1 MERLFLWG
9 AIGRQTPAGNTLE
22 VCEHWSRLWAE
33 QSGERQMNA
42 SVKWCAPRTPGI
54 RRPTAGVIKGLAFVM
69 ALTTLGTIAEAQGD
83 RVRKLVLISGAQAA
97 DPQEFQAAQLIA
109 QEWRK
114 LGLEVEVRG
123 LPRPQVSDI
132 VWYNRDKWDVTMWR
146 MVGRPERSDPDELVY
161 NLFHSTTREKGFNFV
176 GYVNPQYDQIA
187 EAQRSEIDQARRK
200 ALVHSAQDII
210 MADVPYLFLVYP
222 KNVVAFN
229 SSVWK
234 KDSIVDQSGIGVRNF
249 WTFIG
254 ATPAGGQKDMVLN
267 AAEAMNAINP
277 LYISGAID
285 SWVTDL
291 VWDRLMRVGPDG
303 LPKPWAAES
312 VTQLDGM
319 TVEARLRAGMMWH
332 DGKPLTT
339 DDVIFSFEAPSGD
352 KSPMYKPFVANIAGM
367 QKVDDHTIR
376 FKLKTPN
383 ASFFTSTLAKVN
395 LIPKHVWEPILAGP
409 QLQGKT
415 AESYQEQPPIGSGPF
430 KVVRFK
436 LQEEILLER
445 NAAHWSAPKMD
456 RWILRIVTNTEA
468 AVGMLKRGEVNFL
481 SDYRGDPKIL
491 EDMAK
496 TDKAIEIAATV
507 DMGFRFVAPNLRRPP
522 FDDVNF
528 RKALMLAINRN
539 LMAQAAWNG
548 FAVPANSHVSA
559 ALPFWHKG
567 EQFKPSI
574 EEAKK
579 ILDKAGYKLVGGKLH
594 YPDGKRETLTSLN

>member
-1 MERLFLWG
+1 M
-9 AIGRQTPAGNTLE
+9 
-22 VCEHWSRLWAE
+22 
-33 QSGERQMNA
+33 RQMPA
-42 SVKWCAPRTPGI
+42 RKLAILGRALTRHATFSAAAIALAAVCLTPG
-54 RRPTAGVIKGLAFVM
+54 AAD
-69 ALTTLGTIAEAQGD
+69 AAGD

-97 DPQEFQAAQLIA
+97 DPQEYQAAQLIA

-176 GYVNPQYDQIA
+176 GYVNPDYDKIA
-187 EAQRSEIDQARRK
+187 EAQRAEIDQEKRK
-200 ALVHSAQDII
+200 ALIDKAQDAI

-222 KNVVAFN
+222 KNVVAYN
-229 SSVWK
+229 AKAWK
-234 KDSIVDQSGIGVRNF
+234 KETIVEQSGIGVRNF
-249 WTFIG
+249 WTFTG
-254 ATPAGGQKDMVLN
+254 AEPAGAQKDMVLN

-303 LPKPWAAES
+303 LPKPWSAES
-312 VTQLDGM
+312 VAYLDPT
-319 TVEARLRAGMMWH
+319 TVEVKLRPGQTWH
-332 DGKPLTT
+332 DGKPLTVE
-339 DDVIFSFEAPSGD
+339 DVILSFEAPAGD
-352 KSPMYKPFVANIAGM
+352 KSPMYKPFVANIGAIE
-367 QKVDDHTIR
+367 KRDERTVV

-383 ASFFTSTLAKVN
+383 ASFFTSTLAKIN
-395 LIPKHVWEPILAGP
+395 LIPKHVWEPILSGP

-415 AESYQEQPPIGSGPF
+415 AESYQEPTPVGSGPF

-445 NAAHWSAPKMD
+445 NPSHWAAPKMD

-468 AVGMLKRGEVNFL
+468 AVGMLRRGEVNFL

-491 EDMAK
+491 DDVAK
-496 TDKAIEIAATV
+496 QQPEINVAATV
-507 DMGFRFVAPNLRRPP
+507 DMGFRFVGTNLRRPP
-522 FDDVNF
+522 FDDVSF
-528 RKALMLAINRN
+528 RKALNLAINRN

-548 FAVPANSHVSA
+548 YAVPANSHVSA

-567 EQFKPSI
+567 EQHKPNI

-579 ILDKAGYKLVGGKLH
+579 LLEKAGYQIVGGKLH
-594 YPDGKRETLTSLN
+594 YPDGKKETLQSLN

>member
-1 MERLFLWG
+1 VGGRHLTGPIAAERK
-9 AIGRQTPAGNTLE
+9 IGFTAP
-22 VCEHWSRLWAE
+22 S
-33 QSGERQMNA
+33 SGHREGKMNA
-42 SVKWCAPRTPGI
+42 LVTCCGKTRRGI
-54 RRPTAGVIKGLAFVM
+54 RPFAALLGLAA
-69 ALTTLGTIAEAQGD
+69 ALALAALADGAAADGD
-83 RVRKLVLISGAQAA
+83 QIRKLVLLSGAQAA

-161 NLFHSTTREKGFNFV
+161 NLFHSSTREKGFNFV
-176 GYVNPQYDQIA
+176 GYANPEYDRIA
-187 EAQRSEIDQARRK
+187 EAQRSEIDAAKRR
-200 ALVHSAQDII
+200 ALVHSAQDIV

-229 SSVWK
+229 AEVWK
-234 KDSIVDQSGIGVRNF
+234 KETVVEQSGIGVRNF

-254 ATPAGGQKDMVLN
+254 AAPAGAQQDMILNSAEALN
-267 AAEAMNAINP
+267 AVNP

-312 VTQLDGM
+312 VTYLDDK
-319 TVEARLRAGMMWH
+319 TVEAKLRSGMTWH
-332 DGKPLTT
+332 DGRPLTI
-339 DDVIFSFEAPSGD
+339 DDVMFSFAAPAGD
-352 KSPMYKPFVANIAGM
+352 KSPMYKPFVADIAAM
-367 QKVDDHTIR
+367 EQVDGRTIR

-383 ASFFTSTLAKVN
+383 ASFFTSTLAKIN
-395 LIPKHVWEPILAGP
+395 LIPKHVWEPILSGP

-415 AESYQEQPPIGSGPF
+415 AESYQEPQPVGSGPF

-436 LQEEILLER
+436 LQEEVLLER
-445 NAAHWSAPKMD
+445 NGAHFSPPKMQ

-468 AVGMLKRGEVNFL
+468 ALGMLRRGEVNFL
-481 SDYRGDPKIL
+481 ADYRGDPKIL
-491 EDMAK
+491 EELSK
-496 TDKAIEIAATV
+496 TDKALEVAATV

-522 FDDVNF
+522 FDDARF
-528 RKALMLAINRN
+528 RAALMLAINRN
-539 LMAQAAWNG
+539 LMAEAAWNG
-548 FAVPANSHVSA
+548 YAVPANSHISS

-567 EQFKPSI
+567 GQFTPSVAAARKML
-574 EEAKK
+574 EE
-579 ILDKAGYKLVGGKLH
+579 AGYKLVGGKLH
-594 YPDGKRETLTSLN
+594 YPDGKREALTSLN

>member
-1 MERLFLWG
+1 MNTLHNSSARTLRMPAAG
-9 AIGRQTPAGNTLE
+9 AIICLGFVLVLTALAG
-22 VCEHWSRLWAE
+22 S
-33 QSGERQMNA
+33 
-42 SVKWCAPRTPGI
+42 
-54 RRPTAGVIKGLAFVM
+54 
-69 ALTTLGTIAEAQGD
+69 AEAQGD

-176 GYVNPQYDQIA
+176 GYVNPEYDRIA
-187 EAQRSEIDQARRK
+187 EAQRSEIDQAKRK
-200 ALVHSAQDII
+200 VLVHSAQDVI

-222 KNVVAFN
+222 KNVVAYN
-229 SSVWK
+229 SSIWK
-234 KDSIVDQSGIGVRNF
+234 KDTIIDQSGIGVRNF
-249 WTFIG
+249 WTFIN
-254 ATPAGGQKDMVLN
+254 AAPAGSQKDMVLN

-312 VTQLDGM
+312 VTYVDGT
-319 TVEARLRAGMMWH
+319 TVDVKLRTGMLWH

-339 DDVIFSFEAPSGD
+339 DDVIYSFEAPAGD
-352 KSPMYKPFVANIAGM
+352 KSPMYKPFVANIAAM
-367 QKVDDHTIR
+367 EKVDDRTIR
-376 FKLKTPN
+376 FKLKAPN
-383 ASFFTSTLAKVN
+383 ASFFTSTLAKIN
-395 LIPKHVWEPILAGP
+395 LIPRHVWEPILSGQ
-409 QLQGKT
+409 QLQGKS
-415 AESYQEQPPIGSGPF
+415 AESYQEQLPIGSGPF

-445 NAAHWSAPKMD
+445 NAAHWSAPQMN

-468 AVGMLKRGEVNFL
+468 AVGMLKRGEVSFL
-481 SDYRGDPKIL
+481 SDYRGDPKVL
-491 EDMAK
+491 EDLV
-496 TDKAIEIAATV
+496 KADSTIEVAATV

-548 FAVPANSHVSA
+548 YAVPANSHVSA

-567 EQFKPSI
+567 EQFKPNV

-579 ILDKAGYKLVGGKLH
+579 ILEKSGYKLVGGKLH
-594 YPDGKRETLTSLN
+594 YPDGKRETLSSLN

>member
-1 MERLFLWG
+1 MNILLNSRARSRCSSTKLRLS
-9 AIGRQTPAGNTLE
+9 AA
-22 VCEHWSRLWAE
+22 VCL
-33 QSGERQMNA
+33 
-42 SVKWCAPRTPGI
+42 
-54 RRPTAGVIKGLAFVM
+54 GLAM
-69 ALTTLGTIAEAQGD
+69 TGLAGTAEAEGD

-123 LPRPQVSDI
+123 LPRPQVSDL

-146 MVGRPERSDPDELVY
+146 MVGRPERSD
-161 NLFHSTTREKGFNFV
+161 
-176 GYVNPQYDQIA
+176 
-187 EAQRSEIDQARRK
+187 IDQDKRK
-200 ALVHSAQDII
+200 TLVHTAQDMI

-222 KNVVAFN
+222 KNVVAYN
-229 SSVWK
+229 SKVWQK
-234 KDSIVDQSGIGVRNF
+234 GSIVDQSGIGVRNF
-249 WTFIG
+249 WTFVS
-254 ATPAGGQKDMVLN
+254 ATPGGNQKDMVLN

-277 LYISGAID
+277 LYISGAVD

-312 VTQLDGM
+312 VSYVDGT
-319 TVEARLRAGMMWH
+319 TVEVKLRTGLAWH
-332 DGKPLTT
+332 DGKPLTVE
-339 DDVIFSFEAPSGD
+339 DVIYSFEAPAGD
-352 KSPMYKPFVANIAGM
+352 KSPMYKPFVANIAAM
-367 QKVDDHTIR
+367 EKIDDRTIR
-376 FKLKTPN
+376 FKLKAPN
-383 ASFFTSTLAKVN
+383 ASFFTSTLAKIN
-395 LIPKHVWEPILAGP
+395 LIPKHVWEPILSS
-409 QLQGKT
+409 QLQGKS
-415 AESYQEQPPIGSGPF
+415 AESYQEQLPIGSGPF

-445 NAAHWSAPKMD
+445 NALHWSPAKMD

-481 SDYRGDPKIL
+481 ADYRGDPKVL
-491 EDMAK
+491 EDLAK
-496 TDKAIEIAATV
+496 ADGALELAATV

-528 RKALMLAINRN
+528 RKALMLVINRN

-548 FAVPANSHVSA
+548 YAVPANSHVSA

-567 EQFKPSI
+567 EQFKPNV

-579 ILDKAGYKLVGGKLH
+579 ILEKSGYKIVGGKLH
-594 YPDGKRETLTSLN
+594 YPDGKRETLSSLN

>member
-1 MERLFLWG
+1 LATSAAL
-9 AIGRQTPAGNTLE
+9 
-22 VCEHWSRLWAE
+22 AE
-33 QSGERQMNA
+33 LPGEWQMNA
-42 SVKWCAPRTPGI
+42 SVDSRTFNPRRTL
-54 RRPTAGVIKGLAFVM
+54 TAVVLFAATLIACGNPALA
-69 ALTTLGTIAEAQGD
+69 EGD

-109 QEWRK
+109 QEWRQ

-123 LPRPQVSDI
+123 MPRPQVSDI

-146 MVGRPERSDPDELVY
+146 MIGRPERSDPDELVY

-176 GYVNPQYDQIA
+176 GYVNPEYDRIA
-187 EAQRSEIDQARRK
+187 DAQRAEIDVEKRK
-200 ALVHSAQDII
+200 ALVYAAQDMI

-222 KNVVAFN
+222 KNIVAFN

-234 KDSIVDQSGIGVRNF
+234 KDTIVDQSGIGVRNF

-254 ATPAGGQKDMVLN
+254 AMPAGNQRDMVLN
-267 AAEAMNAINP
+267 ATEAMNAVNP

-303 LPKPWAAES
+303 LPQPWAAES
-312 VTQLDGM
+312 VTLVDGT
-319 TVEARLRAGMMWH
+319 TVAARLRAGMMWH
-332 DGKPLTT
+332 DGKPLTV
-339 DDVIFSFEAPSGD
+339 DDVIFSFQAPAGD

-367 QKVDDHTIR
+367 EKVDDSTVR

-383 ASFFTSTLAKVN
+383 ASFFTSTLAKIN
-395 LIPKHVWEPILAGP
+395 LIPKHIWEPILSGP
-409 QLQGKT
+409 QLEGKT
-415 AESYQEQPPIGSGPF
+415 AESYQEPMPIGSGPF

-436 LQEEILLER
+436 LQEEVLLER
-445 NAAHWSAPKMD
+445 NATHWSAPKID
-456 RWILRIVTNTEA
+456 RWVLRIVTNAEA

-481 SDYRGDPKIL
+481 SDYRGDPQIL
-491 EDMAK
+491 EDLAK
-496 TDKAIEIAATV
+496 ADKAIEIAATI

-528 RKALMLAINRN
+528 RKALKLAIDRN
-539 LMAQAAWNG
+539 LMAHAAWNG
-548 FAVPANSHVSA
+548 YAVPANSHVSA

-567 EQFKPSI
+567 ERFNPNI

-579 ILDKAGYKLVGGKLH
+579 ILEKAGYKLVGGKLH

>member
-1 MERLFLWG
+1 MNILLNSRARSRCSSTKLRLS
-9 AIGRQTPAGNTLE
+9 AA
-22 VCEHWSRLWAE
+22 VCL
-33 QSGERQMNA
+33 
-42 SVKWCAPRTPGI
+42 
-54 RRPTAGVIKGLAFVM
+54 GLAM
-69 ALTTLGTIAEAQGD
+69 TGLAGTAEAEGD

-123 LPRPQVSDI
+123 LPRPQVSDL

-176 GYVNPQYDQIA
+176 GYVNPAYDQIA
-187 EAQRSEIDQARRK
+187 EAQRSEIDQNKRK
-200 ALVHSAQDII
+200 TLVHAAQDMI

-222 KNVVAFN
+222 KNVVAYN
-229 SSVWK
+229 SSVWR

-249 WTFIG
+249 WTFIN
-254 ATPAGGQKDMVLN
+254 AIPGGNQKDMVLN

-277 LYISGAID
+277 LYISGAVD

-312 VTQLDGM
+312 VTYVDGT
-319 TVEARLRAGMMWH
+319 TVEVKLRPGMAWH
-332 DGKPLTT
+332 DGKPLTAE
-339 DDVIFSFEAPSGD
+339 DVIYSFEAPAGD
-352 KSPMYKPFVANIAGM
+352 KSPMYKPFVANIAAM
-367 QKVDDHTIR
+367 EKLDERTIR
-376 FKLKTPN
+376 FKLKAPN
-383 ASFFTSTLAKVN
+383 ASFFTSTLAKIN
-395 LIPKHVWEPILAGP
+395 LIPKHVWEPILSS
-409 QLQGKT
+409 QLQGKS
-415 AESYQEQPPIGSGPF
+415 AESYQEQLPIGSGPF

-445 NAAHWSAPKMD
+445 NALHWSPAKMD

-481 SDYRGDPKIL
+481 ADYRGDPKVL
-491 EDMAK
+491 EDLAK
-496 TDKAIEIAATV
+496 TDNALELAATV

-528 RKALMLAINRN
+528 RKALMLVINRN

-548 FAVPANSHVSA
+548 YAVPANSHVSA

-567 EQFKPSI
+567 EQFKPNV

-579 ILDKAGYKLVGGKLH
+579 ILENSGYKIVGGKLH
-594 YPDGKRETLTSLN
+594 YPDGKRETLSSLN

>member
-1 MERLFLWG
+1 
-9 AIGRQTPAGNTLE
+9 
-22 VCEHWSRLWAE
+22 
-33 QSGERQMNA
+33 MNA
-42 SVKWCAPRTPGI
+42 SEKSSARSPVIHRKRMV
-54 RRPTAGVIKGLAFVM
+54 GVVEALAFAM
-69 ALTTLGTIAEAQGD
+69 ALTTLGGAAEAQGD

-97 DPQEFQAAQLIA
+97 DPQEYQAAQLIA
-109 QEWRK
+109 QDWRK

-123 LPRPQVSDI
+123 LPRPQVSDL
-132 VWYNRDKWDVTMWR
+132 VWYNRDKWDVSMWR
-146 MVGRPERSDPDELVY
+146 MIGRPERSDPDELVY
-161 NLFHSTTREKGFNFV
+161 NLFHSSTREKGFNFV
-176 GYVNPQYDQIA
+176 GYLNPEYDRIA
-187 EAQRSEIDQARRK
+187 EAQRSEIDQAKRK
-200 ALVHSAQDII
+200 ALVHTAQDII

-234 KDSIVDQSGIGVRNF
+234 KDTIIDQSGIGVRNF

-254 ATPAGGQKDMVLN
+254 AMPVGGQKDMVLN

-319 TVEARLRAGMMWH
+319 TVEARLHTGMMWH
-332 DGKPLTT
+332 DGKPVTA
-339 DDVIFSFEAPSGD
+339 DDVIFSFEAPAGD

-367 QKVDDHTIR
+367 EKVDDRTIR

-383 ASFFTSTLAKVN
+383 ASFFTSTLAKIN
-395 LIPKHVWEPILAGP
+395 LIPKHVWEPILAGS
-409 QLQGKT
+409 QLQGKS
-415 AESYQEQPPIGSGPF
+415 AESYQEQMPVGSGPF

-468 AVGMLKRGEVNFL
+468 AVGMLKRGEVSFL

-491 EDMAK
+491 EDLAK
-496 TDKAIEIAATV
+496 TDKTIEIAATV

-548 FAVPANSHVSA
+548 YAVPANSHVSA
-559 ALPFWHKG
+559 ALPYWHKG
-567 EQFKPSI
+567 EQFKPDI

-579 ILDKAGYKLVGGKLH
+579 ILDKAGYKLVAGKLH

>member
-1 MERLFLWG
+1 
-9 AIGRQTPAGNTLE
+9 
-22 VCEHWSRLWAE
+22 
-33 QSGERQMNA
+33 
-42 SVKWCAPRTPGI
+42 
-54 RRPTAGVIKGLAFVM
+54 
-69 ALTTLGTIAEAQGD
+69 
-83 RVRKLVLISGAQAA
+83 VRKLVLISGAQAA

-146 MVGRPERSDPDELVY
+146 MVGRPERSDPDELIY
-161 NLFHSTTREKGFNFV
+161 NLFHSTTRDKGFNFV
-176 GYVNPQYDQIA
+176 GYVNPEYDKIA
-187 EAQRSEIDQARRK
+187 EAQRSEIDQAKRR
-200 ALVHSAQDII
+200 ALVYSAQDMI

-222 KNVVAFN
+222 KNVVAYN
-229 SSVWK
+229 SGIWK
-234 KDSIVDQSGIGVRNF
+234 KDTIVDQSGIGIRNF
-249 WTFIG
+249 WTFIS
-254 ATPAGGQKDMVLN
+254 ATPIANNKDMVLN
-267 AAEAMNAINP
+267 ATEAMNAINP

-291 VWDRLMRVGPDG
+291 VWDRLMRVAPDG

-312 VTQLDGM
+312 VTYVDAV
-319 TVEARLRAGMMWH
+319 TVDAKLRADMAWH
-332 DGKPLTT
+332 DGRPVTAE
-339 DDVIFSFEAPSGD
+339 DVIFSFEAPAGD

-367 QKVDDHTIR
+367 EKVDDRTIR
-376 FKLKTPN
+376 FKLKAPN
-383 ASFFTSTLAKVN
+383 ASFFTSTLAKIN
-395 LIPKHVWEPILAGP
+395 LIPKHVWEPILSA

-415 AESYQEQPPIGSGPF
+415 AESYQEQFPIGSGPF

-445 NAAHWSAPKMD
+445 NATHWSAPKMD
-456 RWILRIVTNTEA
+456 RWILRIVTNAEA
-468 AVGMLKRGEVNFL
+468 AVGMLKRGELTFL
-481 SDYRGDPKIL
+481 SDYRGDPKVL
-491 EDMAK
+491 EEVAK
-496 TDKAIEIAATV
+496 ADAAIEIAATV

-548 FAVPANSHVSA
+548 YAVPANSHVSA
-559 ALPFWHKG
+559 ALPFWHKS
-567 EQFKPSI
+567 EQFKPNI

-579 ILDKAGYKLVGGKLH
+579 ILEKSGYRLIGGKLH
-594 YPDGKRETLTSLN
+594 YPDGKRETLSSLN